1 MVILLPP
8 PPNFL
13 QINGYLRCRLTKNS
27 PRRTS
32 STPAGVF
39 CTLLA
44 STPSICKKDYY
55 KEQTVN
61 LPRLFAKRPIAF
73 GKQHNFFTTNQL
85 SHKTRKKIFRMFF
98 YIGTSFRIGTIQSK
112 SGEVQPAELQGKPVL
127 SGCPSSPKTDEGLR
141 GYFPLKNLFRR
152 TVC

>member
-1 MVILLPP
+1 MK
-8 PPNFL
+8 
-13 QINGYLRCRLTKNS
+13 INGYLRCRLTKNS

-61 LPRLFAKRPIAF
+61 LSRLFAKRPVTF

-85 SHKTRKKIFRMFF
+85 SHKTRKKIFHSVCFF
-98 YIGTSFRIGTIQSK
+98 ISERPFGLGQFNPNQGRYSRQNFKANPFCRD
-112 SGEVQPAELQGKPVL
+112 VLPLQRQ
-127 SGCPSSPKTDEGLR
+127 TRGLR

>member
-1 MVILLPP
+1 MYTTLPL
-8 PPNFL
+8 PNFL

-61 LPRLFAKRPIAF
+61 LPRLFAKRPVTF
-73 GKQHNFFTTNQL
+73 GKQHNFFTNNQL
-85 SHKTRKKIFRMFF
+85 SHKTRKKIFRFIYQNVLF
-98 YIGTSFRIGTIQSK
+98 GLGQFNPINKINSLHIGTHVVSKGVSPLAAREKEGVIG
-112 SGEVQPAELQGKPVL
+112 GE
-127 SGCPSSPKTDEGLR
+127 
-141 GYFPLKNLFRR
+141 KNLL
-152 TVC
+152 